1 MTLCNDRPSVALLRA
16 LALAATV
23 RPHAG
28 QPASVGA
35 CQLLANAAGWAP
47 GWDAAA
53 VYERAAP
60 LAPGR
65 PRRMRA
71 ELVLAEGG
79 TRGRAVRWYTAALAE
94 WPAG

>member
-1 MTLCNDRPSVALLRA
+1 MTLCNARPSVHELRQ

-35 CQLLANAAGWAP
+35 CPLLANAAGWAP

-60 LAPGR
+60 LPPGR
-65 PRRMRA
+65 PRRLRA

-79 TRGRAVRWYTAALAE
+79 TRGRAVRWYVAALAE
-94 WPAG
+94 WPAE

>member
-1 MTLCNDRPSVALLRA
+1 MMLCNERPSVAELRA

-23 RPHAG
+23 RLHVG
-28 QPASVGA
+28 QPASVGV

-53 VYERAAP
+53 VYERPAP
-60 LAPGR
+60 LPPGR

-71 ELVLAEGG
+71 ELVLAVGG
-79 TRGRAVRWYTAALAE
+79 AGGGAAQWYVAALAE